1 MQDEEDTPS
10 AAALPLGAAHHC
22 SQLSRYQLPTT
33 FFTTSSSKS
42 VAQTPQIKSRRGGL
56 EDEVRARPGLVSA
69 SLDGAGGGARRVLK
83 LTMDEEEEK
92 NVGELEEEVKKEE
105 EEVE

>member
-1 MQDEEDTPS
+1 M
-10 AAALPLGAAHHC
+10 
-22 SQLSRYQLPTT
+22 
-33 FFTTSSSKS
+33 
-42 VAQTPQIKSRRGGL
+42 
-56 EDEVRARPGLVSA
+56 RPGLVSA

-105 EEVE
+105 VEVEQPKLVKERSEVTEANFLFQ